1 MKKATTRNP
10 EDPMTLA
17 ETEEGELLERLT
29 ERVERAVDSI
39 QKLRKERDALRERLA
54 GVESQ
59 LTAQGAD
66 AEELAAIRKEV
77 EQYRGERDE
86 IRSRINVLLESLSAL
101 DEE

>member
-1 MKKATTRNP
+1 MKKTTRNP

-39 QKLRKERDALRERLA
+39 QKLRRERDELRGRLA
-54 GVESQ
+54 EVESA
-59 LTAQGAD
+59 LKTQGAD
-66 AEELAAIRKEV
+66 AEELGVIRKEI

-86 IRSRINVLLESLSAL
+86 IRNRINVLLESLSAL